1 MISDMGNLKKKSWVD
16 SFKEVW
22 LPRRNRNAG
31 ARGGP
36 AEPVVAPESLSA
48 LEKDKLVSEVDRRV
62 SAIKANIRADKKR
75 FEREQHMS
83 LAPPSYNS
91 QTNQAYAQS
100 NSLANMGMS
109 HAYIHS
115 LKQAYGSNQAL
126 NASKASA
133 VVDDLVER
141 VVGVE
146 IEPTAG
152 AGVYCITIAD
162 SGNCCSEFHISDAM
176 LKTIHRKWLMAR
188 NRAEED
194 MGELNNSEEGES
206 DVE

>member
-1 MISDMGNLKKKSWVD
+1 MTSEKKKGFLE

-31 ARGGP
+31 PRVSP
-36 AEPVVAPESLSA
+36 AEPVVAPESPSA
-48 LEKDKLVSEVDRRV
+48 PENNKLVSESGIRK
-62 SAIKANIRADKKR
+62 IKEAADKKR
-75 FEREQHMS
+75 LEHEKRMAIAS
-83 LAPPSYNS
+83 PSFNS

-100 NSLANMGMS
+100 NSLANNSSANMGTS
-109 HAYIHS
+109 QAYIHS
-115 LKQAYGSNQAL
+115 LMQAHGSNQAL
-126 NASKASA
+126 NASKAS
-133 VVDDLVER
+133 VVMDDLVDR

-146 IEPTAG
+146 IDPTTA

-162 SGNCCSEFHISDAM
+162 SGNSCSEFHISDAM
-176 LKTIHRKWLMAR
+176 LKTLHKKWLMAR
-188 NRAEED
+188 SRAEED

>member
-1 MISDMGNLKKKSWVD
+1 MTSEKKKRFLE
-16 SFKEVW
+16 SFREVW

-31 ARGGP
+31 PKVSP
-36 AEPVVAPESLSA
+36 AEPVAATLPLSA
-48 LEKDKLVSEVDRRV
+48 SENNKLVSESGIRK
-62 SAIKANIRADKKR
+62 IKEAADKKR
-75 FEREQHMS
+75 LEHELERERHMAI
-83 LAPPSYNS
+83 APPSYNS

-109 HAYIHS
+109 QAYIHS
-115 LKQAYGSNQAL
+115 LMQAHGSNQAL
-126 NASKASA
+126 NASKAS
-133 VVDDLVER
+133 VVMDDLVDR

-146 IEPTAG
+146 IDPTTD

-162 SGNCCSEFHISDAM
+162 SGNSCSEFHISDAM
-176 LKTIHRKWLMAR
+176 LKTLHKKWLMAR

-194 MGELNNSEEGES
+194 GAELNNSEEGES